1 MFLKDYLNDV
11 YYNQVI
17 DNYEYE
23 YLYNLN
29 YDRFRKIYD
38 ILVKYNFDYIED
50 IILRYIELFELDTK
64 KKQIFLDE
72 GLSLYINFMN
82 LAVMK
87 EISRFIKKNQILKK
101 IPYLELKKMA
111 LKNVD
116 KEYVENSIK
125 ILIDKLGNNYVRI
138 IGNDMRYF
146 DIIIESKVF

>member
-64 KKQIFLDE
+64 LEYCD
-72 GLSLYINFMN
+72 
-82 LAVMK
+82 
-87 EISRFIKKNQILKK
+87 K
-101 IPYLELKKMA
+101 IG
-111 LKNVD
+111 V
-116 KEYVENSIK
+116 
-125 ILIDKLGNNYVRI
+125 NNI
-138 IGNDMRYF
+138 I
-146 DIIIESKVF
+146 